1 MRFGLKL
8 QADFVLAAML
18 RYHFHRLTLL
28 TRPVQFGVPWALD
41 YRQAEEINMTVQKQ
55 IKEYLAAQPE
65 PKRSEMQE
73 LHGMIL
79 ALMPAC
85 KLWFLDGKDEKGK
98 IVSNP
103 NIGYGSQTIEYANG
117 KTREFYQI
125 GVSANTTGIS
135 VYIMGVENKK
145 YLAQTFG
152 QDLGKA
158 SVTGYCIKFKTLTD
172 INVGVLKAAIQYGI
186 GQISIQH

>member
-1 MRFGLKL
+1 
-8 QADFVLAAML
+8 
-18 RYHFHRLTLL
+18 
-28 TRPVQFGVPWALD
+28 
-41 YRQAEEINMTVQKQ
+41 MTVQKQ
-55 IKEYLAAQPE
+55 IKEYIAAKPE

-79 ALMPAC
+79 DWMPDC

-103 NIGYGSQTIEYANG
+103 NIGYGSQTMEYANG

-135 VYIMGVENKK
+135 VYIMGIKDKK

-158 SVTGYCIKFKTLTD
+158 SVTGYCIKFKTLAD
-172 INVGVLKAAIQYGI
+172 VKVDVLKAAIQHGV
-186 GQISIQH
+186 GQTSIQH